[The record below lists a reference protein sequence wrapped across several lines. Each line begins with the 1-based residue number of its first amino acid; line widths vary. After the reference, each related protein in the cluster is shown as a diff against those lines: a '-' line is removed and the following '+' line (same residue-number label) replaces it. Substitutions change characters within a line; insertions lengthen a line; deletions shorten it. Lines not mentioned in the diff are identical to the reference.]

1 MSYVLHL
8 KDYNAIT
15 LVMQDCTKKKIQT
28 CKFFVRYATRKNIR
42 NNIIYYMN
50 KTSNTFNVGTLNLAR
65 LAGRLV
71 AGLGFIWLWVITS
84 YPPRTS
90 LPMHRFAI
98 VATGEATKAKSTVIV
113 VNIRQLSN
121 N

>member
-1 MSYVLHL
+1 MGNLS
-8 KDYNAIT
+8 
-15 LVMQDCTKKKIQT
+15 
-28 CKFFVRYATRKNIR
+28 NI
-42 NNIIYYMN
+42 
-50 KTSNTFNVGTLNLAR
+50 FNVGIVNLAR
-65 LAGRLV
+65 LEGRLV
-71 AGLGFIWLWVITS
+71 AGLGFIWLWVIAS